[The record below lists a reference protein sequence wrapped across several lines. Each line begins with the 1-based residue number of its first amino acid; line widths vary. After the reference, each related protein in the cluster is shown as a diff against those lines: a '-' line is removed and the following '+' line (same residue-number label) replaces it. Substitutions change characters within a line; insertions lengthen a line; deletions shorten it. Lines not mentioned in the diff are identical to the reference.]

1 MSKSPSFNPK
11 DGLLVVSNLKKHF
24 PVETSFTAKV
34 LSKSRHFVHAVE
46 DVSFYVK
53 PGETLGL
60 VGESGS
66 GKTTIGKL
74 ILGLH
79 EPTAGSVYFEGQD
92 TSLVKGSAKKAL
104 RKKMGVVFQDPYSSL
119 NPRKNVKDIVS
130 LPLRTHGMKNHK
142 ELEQRVTTLLEQVGI
157 DPNAAGRFPHMFSGG
172 QRQRIAIAR
181 ALATNPD
188 LVVLDEPVSALD
200 VSIQAQIMNL
210 LLDLKK
216 EFNLSYLFIAHNMS
230 IVHKMSDRIAVM
242 YLGKIMEMADA
253 DQIAFEPHHPY
264 TQALMSVIPIPD
276 PKVEWG
282 GTVLEGEIPSPIN
295 PPSGCVFRTRCP
307 AKVVNFGTGDDTVCD
322 RIEPP
327 LIDLGKEHYVACH
340 LFGKDS
346 NGKAKKSKAT
356 NRKSGR
362 TKKVSRGKS

>member
-1 MSKSPSFNPK
+1 MSKTPSFNSK
-11 DGLLVVSNLKKHF
+11 DGLLVVTNLKKYF

-34 LSKSRHFVHAVE
+34 LAKSRRFVHAVD

-74 ILGLH
+74 ILGLF
-79 EPTAGSVYFEGQD
+79 EPTAGAVYFEGKD
-92 TSLVKGSAKKAL
+92 TLDVKGYARKAL

-119 NPRKNVKDIVS
+119 NPRKNIKDIVS
-130 LPLRTHGMKNHK
+130 LPLRTHGMKDHK
-142 ELEQRVTTLLEQVGI
+142 ELEERVVTLLEQVGI
-157 DPNAAGRFPHMFSGG
+157 DPGASGRFPHMFSGG

-181 ALATNPD
+181 ALATNPN

-200 VSIQAQIMNL
+200 VSIQAQILNL
-210 LLDLKK
+210 LQDLKEK
-216 EFNLSYLFIAHNMS
+216 FSLSYLFIAHNMS
-230 IVHKMSDRIAVM
+230 VVHKMSDRIAVM
-242 YLGKIMEMADA
+242 YLGKIMEMAEA

-307 AKVVNFGTGDDTVCD
+307 AKVVNFGTGDDTICD

-327 LIDLGKEHYVACH
+327 LVDLGKDHYVACH
-340 LFGKDS
+340 LFSSGP
-346 NGKAKKSKAT
+346 NGKAKKKSKAPKGV
-356 NRKSGR
+356 RGKM
-362 TKKVSRGKS
+362 KKVSGR

>member
-1 MSKSPSFNPK
+1 MTKSPSFNSK
-11 DGLLVVSNLKKHF
+11 EGLLVVSNLKKHF
-24 PVETSFTAKV
+24 AVETSFIAKI
-34 LSKSRHFVHAVE
+34 LSKSKRVVHAVD

-66 GKTTIGKL
+66 GKTTIGKV
-74 ILGLH
+74 ILGLL
-79 EPTAGSVYFEGQD
+79 EPTAGFVYFEGQD
-92 TSLVKGSAKKAL
+92 IQLVKGSARKTL

-119 NPRKNVKDIVS
+119 NPRKNIADIVS

-142 ELEQRVTTLLEQVGI
+142 EIEQRVVTLLEQVGI
-157 DPNAAGRFPHMFSGG
+157 DPRAAGRFPHMFSGG

-181 ALATNPD
+181 ALATNPE

-200 VSIQAQIMNL
+200 VSIQAQILNL
-210 LLDLKK
+210 LQDLKK
-216 EFNLSYLFIAHNMS
+216 KFNLSYLFIAHNMS

-242 YLGKIMEMADA
+242 YLGKIMEMADS
-253 DQIAFEPHHPY
+253 DEIAFAPRHPY

-307 AKVVNFGTGDDTVCD
+307 AKVDNFGPGDDTVCD

-327 LIDLGKEHYVACH
+327 LIDLGKKHYVACH
-340 LFGKDS
+340 LFGSDYKG
-346 NGKAKKSKAT
+346 NAKKSKAT
-356 NRKSGR
+356 KKMSGR
-362 TKKVSRGKS
+362 MKKVSRGKS

>member
-1 MSKSPSFNPK
+1 MSKTPSFNSK
-11 DGLLVVSNLKKHF
+11 DSLLVVTNLKKYF
-24 PVETSFTAKV
+24 PVETSFTAKI
-34 LSKSRHFVHAVE
+34 LSRSKRFVHAVD

-53 PGETLGL
+53 AGETLGL

-74 ILGLH
+74 ILGLF
-79 EPTAGSVYFEGQD
+79 EPTSGSVYFEGID
-92 TSLVKGSAKKAL
+92 TKSVKGSAKKAL
-104 RKKMGVVFQDPYSSL
+104 RKKMGVVFQDPYASL
-119 NPRKNVKDIVS
+119 NPRKNIKDIVS
-130 LPLRTHGMKNHK
+130 LPLRTHGMKDRK
-142 ELEQRVTTLLEQVGI
+142 ELEEKVVNLLERVGI
-157 DPNAAGRFPHMFSGG
+157 DPRSAGRFPHMFSGG

-200 VSIQAQIMNL
+200 VSIQAQILNL
-210 LLDLKK
+210 LADLKEK
-216 EFNLSYLFIAHNMS
+216 YNLSYLFIAHNMS

-253 DQIAFEPHHPY
+253 DDIAFEPHHPY

-295 PPSGCVFRTRCP
+295 PPPGCVFKTRCP
-307 AKVVNFGTGDDTVCD
+307 AKVPNFGTGGDTICD

-327 LIDLGKEHYVACH
+327 LINLGKEHYVACH
-340 LFGKDS
+340 LFSSDS
-346 NGKAKKSKAT
+346 KGNAKESRA
-356 NRKSGR
+356 S
-362 TKKVSRGKS
+362 KKVRGRKNKVDGGIS

>member
-1 MSKSPSFNPK
+1 MRRASFGPK

-24 PVETSFTAKV
+24 PVETSIMAK
-34 LSKSRHFVHAVE
+34 LISRSKRFVHAVD
-46 DVSFYVK
+46 DVSFLLK

-66 GKTTIGKL
+66 GKTTVGKL
-74 ILGLH
+74 ILGLFD
-79 EPTAGSVYFEGQD
+79 PTAGTVYFEGKD
-92 TSLVKGSAKKAL
+92 TKLVKGSAKKAL

-119 NPRKNVKDIVS
+119 NPRKNIKDIVS

-142 ELEQRVTTLLEQVGI
+142 ELEEKVTALLEQVGI
-157 DPNAAGRFPHMFSGG
+157 DPRSAGRFPHMFSGG

-200 VSIQAQIMNL
+200 VSIQAQILNL
-210 LLDLKK
+210 LMELKEK
-216 EFNLSYLFIAHNMS
+216 YNLSYVFIAHNMS
-230 IVHKMSDRIAVM
+230 IVHRMSERIAVM
-242 YLGKIMEMADA
+242 YLGKIMETAGSDE
-253 DQIAFEPHHPY
+253 IAFRPLHPY

-295 PPSGCVFRTRCP
+295 PPPGCVFKTRCP
-307 AKVVNFGTGDDTVCD
+307 AKLTSFGAGDDTICD
-322 RIEPP
+322 TTEPS
-327 LIDLGKEHYVACH
+327 LINMGKDHYVACH
-340 LFGKDS
+340 LYSGD
-346 NGKAKKSKAT
+346 KK
-356 NRKSGR
+356 G
-362 TKKVSRGKS
+362 